1 MTSVWPLEEEP
12 QAWLP
17 VAAQAPQAWLPVA
30 ALVPALVPVPARA
43 LVPARYLPT
52 GPSKLPQ
59 LLGLERV
66 KQHGLGLVRCLHPVE
81 LRVPRRVLALALA
94 LEMRRGLCFDHVH
107 SQVLP
112 VDLAVRELPRASALG
127 PAPRR
132 CRQKT
137 NQKSNQTTRTRRMG
151 LELALQPALEPAT
164 ANQRALSLVT
174 RLHS

>member
-17 VAAQAPQAWLPVA
+17 VAAQAPAPALVPVP
-30 ALVPALVPVPARA
+30 VPALVPVAARA
-43 LVPARYLPT
+43 PVPARYLPT

-66 KQHGLGLVRCLHPVE
+66 KQHGLGLVRCLHPGE

-94 LEMRRGLCFDHVH
+94 PEMRRGLCFDHVH

-112 VDLAVRELPRASALG
+112 VDLAARELPRASALG

-151 LELALQPALEPAT
+151 LELAPQPALEPAT